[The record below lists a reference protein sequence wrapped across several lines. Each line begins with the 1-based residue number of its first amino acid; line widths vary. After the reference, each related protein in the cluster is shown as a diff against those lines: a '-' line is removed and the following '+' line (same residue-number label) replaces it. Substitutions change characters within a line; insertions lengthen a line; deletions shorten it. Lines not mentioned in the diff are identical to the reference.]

1 MEFPIS
7 EHNVHYKKHLK
18 DLIKEKVSNA
28 KFIPSKRKY
37 ESDLVCSKENKQTA
51 MAIVLDDCNESE
63 GYSKMLNVAKS
74 IRKELD
80 DQKRWKFEGELD
92 NFEYPIKL
100 KKLIE
105 WIVLGP
111 TSKASTNKD
120 PGMSKCINILVQMIV
135 QNFKTDR
142 QANYGSLNP
151 YSQIETPLSI
161 GTGLFVHKNTRSAKM
176 LDFLYDINL
185 SISSDKMYCINQD
198 IANAIRKK
206 AEACDGLYIPSSI
219 DAKDMMHFA
228 VDNTDLQIDTPN
240 GKRQLHGTAMVV
252 FQKQNNQKT
261 EVLKFERLT
270 KNQSSRNNIPFYEV
284 MYCAE
289 PERQNRVWE
298 DAVPAFQFED
308 EMKKAA
314 QNDLAHVMMKSVE
327 NLALQVPTWAAYNSL
342 LGIAPH
348 TSTHIRTLP
357 LINGSPT
364 DWSNLYTA
372 LRIVQGINTSQ
383 ATGRKTIVSM
393 DMQLYAY
400 CIQLQS
406 KEEIRDNFAFRTGE
420 LHVVFAMIKAI
431 GKYIDSSGIDQ
442 AFIEA
447 ELFRGPCL
455 KVMAVFS

>member
-1 MEFPIS
+1 
-7 EHNVHYKKHLK
+7 
-18 DLIKEKVSNA
+18 
-28 KFIPSKRKY
+28 
-37 ESDLVCSKENKQTA
+37 
-51 MAIVLDDCNESE
+51 
-63 GYSKMLNVAKS
+63 
-74 IRKELD
+74 
-80 DQKRWKFEGELD
+80 
-92 NFEYPIKL
+92 
-100 KKLIE
+100 
-105 WIVLGP
+105 
-111 TSKASTNKD
+111 
-120 PGMSKCINILVQMIV
+120 
-135 QNFKTDR
+135 
-142 QANYGSLNP
+142 
-151 YSQIETPLSI
+151 
-161 GTGLFVHKNTRSAKM
+161 M

-206 AEACDGLYIPSSI
+206 VEACDGLYIPSSI

-252 FQKQNNQKT
+252 FQKQNNQKR

-314 QNDLAHVMMKSVE
+314 QNDLANVMMKSVE

-406 KEEIRDNFAFRTGE
+406 KEEIRDNFVFRTGE
-420 LHVVFAMIKAI
+420 LHVVFSMIKAI
-431 GKYIDSSGIDQ
+431 GKYID
-442 AFIEA
+442 
-447 ELFRGPCL
+447 
-455 KVMAVFS
+455 